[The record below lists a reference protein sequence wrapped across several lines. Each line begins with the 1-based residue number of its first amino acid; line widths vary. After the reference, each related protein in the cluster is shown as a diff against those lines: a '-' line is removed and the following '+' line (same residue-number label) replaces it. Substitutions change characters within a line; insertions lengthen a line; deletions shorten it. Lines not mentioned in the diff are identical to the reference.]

1 MARSIPGG
9 IDLTEDTTL
18 AFCLQVTDRLGN
30 VTGYTEHDETLSIN
44 LGDGNGAVD
53 YEPEAAFGRSAV
65 ESRSAGRVGSMDLIG
80 FVDDAGVTEASIFAG
95 IYDSALVKLF
105 LVDWTQP
112 AAGAIHIEI
121 GELEQTHV
129 EDDKLTVTFK
139 SLLDRYNAIE
149 FGDIYEADCIHQL
162 GSQSSDIPP
171 PFAHIGCRVQLD
183 PPVWSAG
190 LQVIARAARNA
201 KPTGFE
207 ESGSPTQANTIQPTD
222 LATVGRFFEAQSGGT
237 TGGSEP
243 AWGTLPALG
252 ATFADGSV
260 TWIARQALREPV
272 TILSATDQKTL
283 IVDYNG
289 DAEDNWYRRGRL
301 LFTTGANAGIE
312 KHIKSQ
318 VASGS
323 PDQQTITCWLN
334 FPLAIAASDQAVL
347 IAGCDRQLVTC
358 KDKFRNLDNF
368 GGFAIFAPNTDEVF
382 KIPKQTS

>member
-1 MARSIPGG
+1 MARTIPAGW
-9 IDLTEDTTL
+9 DLDADTTL
-18 AFCLQVTDRLGN
+18 AFCLQVTDRLGI
-30 VTGYTEHDETLSIN
+30 VRGFTEHDRPLPVD
-44 LGDGNGAVD
+44 LGDGAGPID

-80 FVDDAGVTEASIFAG
+80 FVDDAGVTEATIFAG

-105 LVDWTQP
+105 IVDWTQP
-112 AAGAIHIEI
+112 AAGACHIEI

-149 FGDIYEADCIHQL
+149 FGDIYMADCIHQL
-162 GSQSSDIPP
+162 GSQPADIPP
-171 PFAHIGCRVQLD
+171 PFARIGCRVQLD

-190 LQVIARAARNA
+190 LAVAVRMTRNA
-201 KPTGFE
+201 KPTGSE
-207 ESGSPTQANTIQPTD
+207 AASPPTVNTVQPT
-222 LATVGRFFEAQSGGT
+222 LPNGRFFEAQAAGT

-243 AWGTLPALG
+243 SWNTTLGGT
-252 ATFADGSV
+252 TNDNNV
-260 TWIARQALREPV
+260 VWVARQALREAV
-272 TILSATDQKTL
+272 TVVSASDQKTL
-283 IVDYNG
+283 TISYAG
-289 DAEDNWYRRGRL
+289 DAPDEWYRRGRL

-312 KHIKSQ
+312 RHVKSD
-318 VASGS
+318 VTPSPVGS
-323 PDQQTITCWLN
+323 PPQRLVTCWLN
-334 FPLAIAASDQAVL
+334 FPLAIAAGDQAVL
-347 IAGCDRQLVTC
+347 IAGCDRQLATC